1 MEKTLKE
8 LADYLGGEVIGDE
21 NIKIKGVMTIDEAR
35 EGYIT
40 FVSNIK
46 YIKKIEETE
55 ASAILVSPGIMAKGK
70 NLLVTK
76 NPYLAF
82 AKVVDLMM
90 NPEKVYPG
98 DIG

>member
-35 EGYIT
+35 EGSIT

-46 YIKKIEETE
+46 YIKKIE
-55 ASAILVSPGIMAKGK
+55 
-70 NLLVTK
+70 
-76 NPYLAF
+76 
-82 AKVVDLMM
+82 
-90 NPEKVYPG
+90 
-98 DIG
+98 

>member
-8 LADYLGGEVIGDE
+8 LADYVGGDVVGDE
-21 NIKIKGVMTIDEAR
+21 NIKIKGVMAIEEAR

-40 FVSNIK
+40 FISNRK
-46 YIKKIEETE
+46 YLKELAQTG
-55 ASAILVSPGIMAKGK
+55 ASAIIASPDTEVKDK
-70 NLLVTK
+70 NLLITK

-90 NPEKVYPG
+90 NPEAV
-98 DIG
+98 